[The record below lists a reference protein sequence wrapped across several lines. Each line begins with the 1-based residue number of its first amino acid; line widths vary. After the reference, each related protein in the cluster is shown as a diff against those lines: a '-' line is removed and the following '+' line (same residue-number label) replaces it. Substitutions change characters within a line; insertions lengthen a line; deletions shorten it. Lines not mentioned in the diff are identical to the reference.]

1 MTHKL
6 TVRARATMRKFAT
19 ALQPTETADIVWGV
33 VTAVNTGPP
42 KTVTVKLLSSAT
54 PTTCRY
60 AKEYSPTV
68 GDNVMCTYKN
78 KDLFAITTPA

>member
-1 MTHKL
+1 MKL
-6 TVRARATMRKFAT
+6 TAHIRSTTRKIAT
-19 ALQPTETADIVWGV
+19 ALQPTETVDIVWGV

-42 KTVTVKLLSSAT
+42 KTVSVKLLSSAT
-54 PTTCRY
+54 AVNARY